1 MAKAIN
7 SFVPFLALLICI
19 VGAANSAATGYR
31 SPVTTSNFVKW
42 SCSSTTYPR
51 LCIRTLSTFST
62 KIQNSPHQLA
72 LTALNVSLDTAKS
85 AKGFVL
91 KLGKFKGLK
100 KMEYKAIAD
109 CIDEMGESVDR
120 LGDSVKELKN
130 MGKYKGQDF
139 MWHMSNVQ
147 TWVSAALTDD
157 NTCLDGFAG
166 RSLNGKIKSSIR
178 AQVVNVAQ
186 LTSNALALC
195 NRFAKKN

>member
-1 MAKAIN
+1 MAKLIN
-7 SFVPFLALLICI
+7 SLLLFLAFLIC
-19 VGAANSAATGYR
+19 GAVTATGYK
-31 SPVTTSNFVKW
+31 SPATTTTPNFVKW

-51 LCIRTLSTFST
+51 LCIRTLSTYSSN
-62 KIQNSPHQLA
+62 IQNSPHQLA
-72 LTALNVSLDTAKS
+72 LTALNVSLSNAKL

-100 KMEYKAIAD
+100 TKEYKAIAD

-120 LGDSVKELKN
+120 LGESFKELKN

-147 TWVSAALTDD
+147 TWVSASLTDD
-157 NTCLDGFAG
+157 NTCIDGFAG
-166 RSLNGKIKSSIR
+166 KSMNGKIKSSVR
-178 AQVVNVAQ
+178 AQIVNVAQ

-195 NRFAKKN
+195 NRFATKKY